1 MAVQFAE
8 HYRFTADEYTRM
20 AAEGI
25 IPPGARVE
33 LIEGEIIEMSPIGS
47 RHNAFVDR
55 VTRVLVGKLGDE
67 AIVRVQGSI
76 QLGDRVVPQPDFAVL
91 RPRDDFYVD
100 ALPGPAD
107 VLLLVEVADSSL
119 AYDRSEK
126 SRLYARYGIPEYWL
140 LDLVQ
145 NTVLVHTDPGPSTYQ
160 HVEIRNRGETWNS
173 RSLPGLRVTGEEILG

>member
-1 MAVQFAE
+1 MAVQFAQ

-25 IPPGARVE
+25 IPADARVE

-47 RHNAFVDR
+47 RHNAVVDR
-55 VTRVLVGKLGDE
+55 LNRVLVGRLGDA

-76 QLGDRVVPQPDFAVL
+76 QLGERVVPQPDFAVL
-91 RPRDDFYVD
+91 RSRDDFYVD
-100 ALPGPAD
+100 TLPGPAD

-145 NTVLVHTDPGPSTYQ
+145 NTVLVHTEPGSAGYQ
-160 HVEIRNRGETWNS
+160 HVEIRSRGETWNS
-173 RSLPGLRVTGEEILG
+173 HSLPALRVAGEEILG